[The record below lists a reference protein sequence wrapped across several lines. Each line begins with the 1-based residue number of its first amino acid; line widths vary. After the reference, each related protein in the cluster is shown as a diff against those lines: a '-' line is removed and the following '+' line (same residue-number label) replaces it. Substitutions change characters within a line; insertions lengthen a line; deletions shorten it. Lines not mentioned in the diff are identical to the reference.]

1 MSKRTILVLWT
12 ILAISFH
19 ATAYTLASMGMLR
32 LTKISKLAQK
42 FMPVMAGINLVPKKN
57 MRLL

>member
-19 ATAYTLASMGMLR
+19 VAAYTLASMGMLR
-32 LTKISKLAQK
+32 
-42 FMPVMAGINLVPKKN
+42 
-57 MRLL
+57 